1 MQTHVKV
8 VAVAFIVFGAL
19 GVLAAM
25 ALMAVFG
32 GAAGIVGAS
41 ADPEGAAIA
50 LPIIG
55 LTGTFLTIFLFA
67 VSVPLLITGF
77 GLLSWRPWARVL
89 GIVLCAIQLIHIPLG
104 TLLGIYGLWVLLNN
118 DTERLFS
125 SPPVV
130 PNLRPSSRAS

>member
-8 VAVAFIVFGAL
+8 VAAAFIVFGAL
-19 GVLAAM
+19 GILAGLILM
-25 ALMAVFG
+25 ALFG

-41 ADPEGAAIA
+41 ADPGEAAFA

-55 LTGTFLTIFLFA
+55 LTGSLLTIFLFA
-67 VSVPLLITGF
+67 VSIPGLVAGF
-77 GLLSWRPWARVL
+77 GLLSWRPWARIL

-104 TLLGIYGLWVLLNN
+104 TILGIYGLWVLLNS

-125 SPPVV
+125 SPPAV
-130 PNLRPSSRAS
+130 RT